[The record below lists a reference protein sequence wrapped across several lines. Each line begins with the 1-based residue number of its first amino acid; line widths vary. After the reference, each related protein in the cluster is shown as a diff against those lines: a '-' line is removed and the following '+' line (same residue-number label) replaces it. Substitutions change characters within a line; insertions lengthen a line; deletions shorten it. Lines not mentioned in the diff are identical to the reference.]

1 MKKHTVL
8 IFMIPLSLSLL
19 VVVVVGVEVLMVCVG
34 IVMPA
39 VLDHSGRDIEP
50 VSSRQRQLLHPGA
63 AEHNVA
69 VC

>member
-19 VVVVVGVEVLMVCVG
+19 VVVVGVEVLMVCVG

>member
-19 VVVVVGVEVLMVCVG
+19 VVVVGVEVLMVCVG

-50 VSSRQRQLLHPGA
+50 VSSRQCQLLHPGA